1 MDDERIEMLI
11 RIARD
16 YAGQLRDTVGVSIWE
31 VCDEVERL
39 RDKVQDLR
47 MLMEQDSCEIERLHA
62 ELNKFLPRELGKSL

>member
-1 MDDERIEMLI
+1 MDDERIEILI

-16 YAGQLRDTVGVSIWE
+16 HAGELRDTVGSAIWE

>member
-1 MDDERIEMLI
+1 MDDERIEILI

-16 YAGQLRDTVGVSIWE
+16 HAGELRDTVGSAIWE

-47 MLMEQDSCEIERLHA
+47 MLMEQDSCEIGRAHV
-62 ELNKFLPRELGKSL
+62 

>member
-1 MDDERIEMLI
+1 MDDERIEILI

-16 YAGQLRDTVGVSIWE
+16 HAGELRDTVGSAIWE

-62 ELNKFLPRELGKSL
+62 ELNKLLPRELGKSL